1 LKNPNAL
8 EQDVQRYRK
17 ATPESIREFAA
28 NYLTKSS
35 RVVVYGV
42 PGQQDLGAPVPTPTQ
57 AAGKEGS
64 ESINADEAWRANP
77 PAAGAEKALVLP
89 TPESFTLANGL
100 TVLLD
105 RRKGLPTVA
114 ANLLFRGGLAANP
127 TGKPGLAGFML
138 DMLDEGTKTRTA
150 LQFAE
155 QLKQAGAELT
165 ESPGR
170 DYSALVISAGRG
182 TIDAAFD
189 LLADAVLNPAFADA
203 EVERVRKR
211 RLGEL
216 IQSKEDP
223 NAVAD
228 RVTLLALNTSENPYG
243 YPVLG
248 SEAAVKAMTVG
259 DLRGFW
265 EKQAVPRNAALV
277 VSGDFTREEL
287 ETLLNKSFQ
296 NWTDKPAADI
306 EVKAAAFTPN
316 IVLVDAPGAP
326 QSQLRTAS
334 PGPMRSSPDYEPLQ
348 VMNEILGGAFSS
360 RINLNLREQ
369 HGYSYGAYS
378 RIRALRYGGW
388 LISGSGVRTEVTAPA
403 VQEMVKEIGRMGD
416 APVTEQEMT
425 LAKASLVRSL
435 PSSFETTLDTVGMF
449 AEIPAYNLGLSYY
462 SEFSKKVDAVTD
474 SEVKSLAK
482 KYLVPDKL
490 LIVAVGD
497 RKVIESGLKGMGKG
511 NVQLRDADGNLLQ

>member
-1 LKNPNAL
+1 
-8 EQDVQRYRK
+8 
-17 ATPESIREFAA
+17 
-28 NYLTKSS
+28 
-35 RVVVYGV
+35 
-42 PGQQDLGAPVPTPTQ
+42 
-57 AAGKEGS
+57 
-64 ESINADEAWRANP
+64 
-77 PAAGAEKALVLP
+77 
-89 TPESFTLANGL
+89 
-100 TVLLD
+100 
-105 RRKGLPTVA
+105 
-114 ANLLFRGGLAANP
+114 
-127 TGKPGLAGFML
+127 
-138 DMLDEGTKTRTA
+138 
-150 LQFAE
+150 
-155 QLKQAGAELT
+155 
-165 ESPGR
+165 
-170 DYSALVISAGRG
+170 
-182 TIDAAFD
+182 
-189 LLADAVLNPAFADA
+189 
-203 EVERVRKR
+203 
-211 RLGEL
+211 
-216 IQSKEDP
+216 
-223 NAVAD
+223 
-228 RVTLLALNTSENPYG
+228 
-243 YPVLG
+243 
-248 SEAAVKAMTVG
+248 
-259 DLRGFW
+259 
-265 EKQAVPRNAALV
+265 
-277 VSGDFTREEL
+277 
-287 ETLLNKSFQ
+287 
-296 NWTDKPAADI
+296 
-306 EVKAAAFTPN
+306 
-316 IVLVDAPGAP
+316 
-326 QSQLRTAS
+326 
-334 PGPMRSSPDYEPLQ
+334 MRSSPDYEPLQ